1 MKQAL
6 FFAAAGEA
14 ATGLALLIVPSIV
27 VRLLLGAEPAGLA
40 IPIAR
45 VAGIAIM
52 ALGLAC
58 WPGPILLGM
67 LTYGALVT
75 LYFLYLGIR
84 GDWVG
89 PLLWPALA
97 LHVVLTM
104 LLARSWLAKRTA
116 DRTQQQ
122 SPE

>member
-1 MKQAL
+1 MKRAL
-6 FFAAAGEA
+6 VFAAVGEA

-58 WPGPILLGM
+58 WPGPPLLGM
-67 LTYGALVT
+67 LTYSTLVA
-75 LYFLYLGIR
+75 LYFLYLGTA

-97 LHVVLTM
+97 LHVVLTL
-104 LLARSWLAKRTA
+104 LLARSWLARRITDK
-116 DRTQQQ
+116 TQQQ
-122 SPE
+122 TP

>member
-6 FFAAAGEA
+6 FFAAVGEA

-27 VRLLLGAEPAGLA
+27 VRLRFGAEPAGLA

-45 VAGIAIM
+45 VAGIAFM
-52 ALGLAC
+52 ALGFAC
-58 WPGPILLGM
+58 WPGPALLGM
-67 LTYGALVT
+67 LIYGSLVT
-75 LYFLYLGIR
+75 LYFLYLGIQ

-97 LHVVLTM
+97 LHAVLTF
-104 LLARSWLAKRTA
+104 LLARSWR
-116 DRTQQQ
+116 QQIRD
-122 SPE
+122 

>member
-6 FFAAAGEA
+6 FFAAVGEA

-27 VRLLLGAEPAGLA
+27 VRLLLGAEPAGQA

-52 ALGLAC
+52 ALGFAC
-58 WPGPILLGM
+58 WPGPPLLGM
-67 LTYGALVT
+67 LIYGSLVT

-89 PLLWPALA
+89 PLLWPALM
-97 LHVVLTM
+97 LHAVLTF
-104 LLARSWLAKRTA
+104 LLARSWLAKRTT

-122 SPE
+122 NH

>member
-1 MKQAL
+1 MKKAP
-6 FFAAAGEA
+6 FFAAVGEA

-27 VRLLLGAEPAGLA
+27 VRLLLGAEPTGLA

-52 ALGLAC
+52 ALGFAC
-58 WPGPILLGM
+58 WPGPPLLGM
-67 LTYGALVT
+67 LTYGTLVT
-75 LYFLYLGIR
+75 LYFLYLGIA

-97 LHVVLTM
+97 LHVVLT
-104 LLARSWLAKRTA
+104 LFWRAPGWRG
-116 DRTQQQ
+116 
-122 SPE
+122 E

>member
-1 MKQAL
+1 MKRVLAL
-6 FFAAAGEA
+6 AAVAEA
-14 ATGLALLIVPSIV
+14 ATGAALLVAPSVV

-52 ALGLAC
+52 ALGFAC
-58 WPGPILLGM
+58 WPGPPLLGM
-67 LTYGALVT
+67 LIYSSLVT
-75 LYFLYLGIR
+75 LYFLYLGIA

-97 LHVVLTM
+97 LHVLLTV
-104 LLARSWLAKRTA
+104 LLARSWLAKRTT
-116 DRTQQQ
+116 DRRQ
-122 SPE
+122 